1 MDIADQLHKIGQSA
15 RKEMSAAE
23 SVDLLENLRVRYLGK
38 KGELTSILRGLKNL
52 SRDEKRELGG
62 NANRLKAELE
72 QIIAEK
78 REDLTSSAGLDTS
91 FDFTLPGRPY
101 HHGHR
106 HLITIV
112 MDQISGIFQRMG
124 FEIAAGPDIESDYYN
139 FGALNFPPDHP
150 ARDEQD
156 TFYVEG
162 DLLLR
167 THTSNVQIRE
177 FEKRKPPVKIIA
189 PGKVFRNEAVTSRAY
204 CVFHQVEGF
213 YVDTDVTFGDLKGA
227 LEAFCYE
234 FFGEEVKFR
243 YRPNFF
249 PFTEPSA
256 EVDVNCILCRG
267 RGCQL
272 CKYEGWLEILGC
284 GMIDPEVF
292 KAVGYDPDKVS
303 GYAFGMG
310 VERMAQLKHQVND
323 VRLLY
328 ENDIRFIRQFR

>member
-1 MDIADQLHKIGQSA
+1 MDVIKQLEKVEVEGIEKIN
-15 RKEMSAAE
+15 AAE
-23 SVDLLENLRVRYLGK
+23 SLESIEKIRVTFLGK
-38 KGELTSILRGLKNL
+38 KGELTSILRGLKDL
-52 SRDEKRELGG
+52 SPEQKREVGG
-62 NANRLKAELE
+62 LANKTKAKLDALITSKKEEL
-72 QIIAEK
+72 
-78 REDLTSSAGLDTS
+78 LDGS
-91 FDFTLPGRPY
+91 GSGPSIDYTLPGRPY
-101 HHGHR
+101 RSGHR
-106 HLITIV
+106 HLITLVLDEICGV
-112 MDQISGIFQRMG
+112 FQRMG
-124 FEIAAGPDIESDYYN
+124 FEIASGPEIEKDYYN
-139 FGALNFPPDHP
+139 FEALNFPPDHP

-189 PGKVFRNEAVTSRAY
+189 PGRVFRNEAVNARSF

-213 YVDTDVTFGDLKGA
+213 LVDTDVSFGDLKGV

-234 FFGEEVKFR
+234 FFEEGVKLKFR
-243 YRPNFF
+243 PSFF

-256 EVDVNCILCRG
+256 EVDIECFLCKG
-267 RGCQL
+267 KGCTL

-292 KAVGYDPDKVS
+292 KAVGYDTEKYT

-310 VERMAQLKHQVND
+310 IERIALLKYRVND
-323 VRLLY
+323 IRLLY
-328 ENDIRFIRQFR
+328 ENDSRFIKQFR

>member
-1 MDIADQLHKIGQSA
+1 MDITDQLKSIGQTA
-15 RKEMSAAE
+15 REEMSAAD
-23 SVDLLENLRVRYLGK
+23 SADSLEKLRVHYLGK
-38 KGELTSILRGLKNL
+38 KGELTSILRGLKAL
-52 SRDEKRELGG
+52 SQEEKRRVGG
-62 NANRLKAELE
+62 DANRLKAELE
-72 QIIAEK
+72 QIITDR
-78 REDLTSSAGLDTS
+78 REELSSASSIDSS
-91 FDFTLPGRPY
+91 FDYTLPGRPY

-112 MDQISGIFQRMG
+112 MDQITGIFQRMG
-124 FEIAAGPDIESDYYN
+124 FEIADGPDIEDDYYN

-162 DLLLR
+162 GMLLR
-167 THTSNVQIRE
+167 THTSNVQVRE

-189 PGKVFRNEAVTSRAY
+189 PGKVFRNEAINTRAY

-213 YVDTDVTFGDLKGA
+213 FVDTDVTFADLKGV
-227 LEAFCYE
+227 LEAFCHE
-234 FFGEEVKFR
+234 FFEEGVKIRFR
-243 YRPNFF
+243 PSFF

-256 EVDVNCILCRG
+256 EVDVTCLLCG
-267 RGCQL
+267 GKGCQL

-292 KAVGYDPDKVS
+292 KAVGYDPEEVT

-310 VERMAQLKHQVND
+310 VERQAMLKHRVND
-323 VRLLY
+323 VRLLF
-328 ENDIRFIRQFR
+328 ENDIKFIKQFR

>member
-1 MDIADQLHKIGQSA
+1 MEIIRQLEKVEIEAVGKINAADSLESIEKI
-15 RKEMSAAE
+15 
-23 SVDLLENLRVRYLGK
+23 RVTFLGK

-52 SRDEKRELGG
+52 SAEEKREVGG
-62 NANRLKAELE
+62 SANKVKSNLETLIKNKKEELME
-72 QIIAEK
+72 S
-78 REDLTSSAGLDTS
+78 DDGGPSLDY
-91 FDFTLPGRPY
+91 TLPGRPY
-101 HHGHR
+101 HSGHR
-106 HLITIV
+106 HLITLVLDEIC
-112 MDQISGIFQRMG
+112 GIFQRMG
-124 FEIAAGPDIESDYYN
+124 FEIASGPEIENDYYN
-139 FGALNFPPDHP
+139 FEALNFPPDHP

-189 PGKVFRNEAVTSRAY
+189 PGRVFRNEAVNARSF

-213 YVDTDVTFGDLKGA
+213 LVDTDVSFGDLKGV

-234 FFGEEVKFR
+234 FFKEGVRLRFR
-243 YRPNFF
+243 PSFF

-256 EVDVNCILCRG
+256 EVDVECILCKG
-267 RGCQL
+267 KGCTL

-292 KAVGYDPDKVS
+292 KAVKYDSEKYT

-310 VERMAQLKHQVND
+310 IERIALLKYRVND
-323 VRLLY
+323 IRLLY